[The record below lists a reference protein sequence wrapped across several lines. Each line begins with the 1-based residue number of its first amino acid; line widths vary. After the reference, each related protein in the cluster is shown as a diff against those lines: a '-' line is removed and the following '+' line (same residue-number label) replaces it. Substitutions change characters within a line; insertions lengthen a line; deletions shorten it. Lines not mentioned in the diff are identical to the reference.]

1 MDLGWADKRFFFLS
15 SQLPNGLVQEQ
26 VAFEKSACLIHLLN
40 NNHDIN
46 QMSFMDNKRGNQR
59 FSENEWFHGNAII
72 KQIAAEYEITAL
84 ES

>member
-1 MDLGWADKRFFFLS
+1 M
-15 SQLPNGLVQEQ
+15 QEQ